1 MCNCKSVLKMLQKV
15 GITAD
20 YSLVEINLI
29 IFPHHSADCIINVDL
44 EAADQCQY
52 WLEGIIL
59 VSFIIL
65 LQTGLVHSH
74 WWRHCALIGW
84 IMMLLSTAL
93 LCHKDTAQDTQSL
106 LLGIFLTFR
115 CVFMG

>member
-44 EAADQCQY
+44 EAADQCQF

-65 LQTGLVHSH
+65 LQTGP
-74 WWRHCALIGW
+74 
-84 IMMLLSTAL
+84 LSLKAA
-93 LCHKDTAQDTQSL
+93 LCHKDTAK
-106 LLGIFLTFR
+106 GKK
-115 CVFMG
+115 